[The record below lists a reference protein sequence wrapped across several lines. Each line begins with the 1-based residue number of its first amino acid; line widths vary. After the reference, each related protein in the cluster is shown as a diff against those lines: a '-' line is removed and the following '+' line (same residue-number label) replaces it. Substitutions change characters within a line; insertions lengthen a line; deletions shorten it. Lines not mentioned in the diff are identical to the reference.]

1 MARTTFRVFRHA
13 AGTGAARAAYLDL
26 TGSEGTEGSRG
37 GTMSNQTG
45 DRGMIADAA
54 GSGLRSTGVR
64 VERRPAADRDPMKVV
79 VADHGYDSKVTALE
93 PDEAFA
99 PGRRLASGPA
109 QRLATA
115 RSYLMCPPA
124 YFTVTYSI
132 NPWMRPDQPTDT
144 DRAMRQ
150 WEQLRQVYLGLGHTV
165 QIIDPVP
172 GLPDMVF
179 AANGATVI
187 DGTVLGVKF
196 RFPEREA
203 EAAAY
208 LDWFCASGYRDVRPA
223 RLINEGEGDILFT
236 GRALVAAYGFRTDR
250 AAHAELE
257 ETFGV
262 PVISVRLVDPRFYH
276 LDTAMCVL
284 DDGTAAYYPEAFEEA
299 GRAAL
304 AAHFPELI
312 EASAADAEVFGL
324 NAVSDGRHVVLPVQ
338 ATELA
343 ARLAARGFE
352 PIGVDLSELRKSGG
366 GPKCC
371 SLELRAKA

>member
-1 MARTTFRVFRHA
+1 MQPAARAQVRVLCHA
-13 AGTGAARAAYLDL
+13 ASTGVAPAAYLDL
-26 TGSEGTEGSRG
+26 TSRKDTEGSRG
-37 GTMSNQTG
+37 GEMTKQTG
-45 DRGMIADAA
+45 DLVDQ
-54 GSGLRSTGVR
+54 
-64 VERRPAADRDPMKVV
+64 D
-79 VADHGYDSKVTALE
+79 YDSKVTAFA

-99 PGRRLASGPA
+99 SSRLLTARPAERR
-109 QRLATA
+109 ATA
-115 RSYLMCPPA
+115 RSYLMCPPT

-132 NPWMRPDQPTDT
+132 NPWMRPDQPTDP
-144 DRAMRQ
+144 DRAMHQ
-150 WEQLRQVYLGLGHTV
+150 WEQLHRIYLELGHKV

-187 DGTVLGVKF
+187 DGKVLGVKF
-196 RFPEREA
+196 RFPERAA

-208 LDWFCASGYRDVRPA
+208 LDWFCASGYPDVRQA
-223 RLINEGEGDILFT
+223 RLVNEGEGDILFT
-236 GRALVAAYGFRTDR
+236 GRALFAGYGFRTDL
-250 AAHAELE
+250 AAHAQLE

-262 PVISVRLVDPRFYH
+262 PVISIRLVDPRFYH
-276 LDTAMCVL
+276 LDTALCVL
-284 DDGTAAYYPEAFEEA
+284 DEGTAAYYPEAFEEA

-304 AAHFPELI
+304 AAHFTELI
-312 EASAADAEVFGL
+312 EASDSDAEVFGL

-343 ARLAARGFE
+343 AKLVAHGFE

-371 SLELRAKA
+371 TLEIRA